1 METIPIQTIVWCVGL
16 FFAFAHGFSTA
27 FKP

>member
-1 METIPIQTIVWCVGL
+1 METVPIQTIVWVAVL
-16 FFAFAHGFSTA
+16 FFAFAHGFSTG